1 VPTASIRIG
10 DVVGEHSLTLA
21 GPFERL
27 TLAHVAESR
36 DAFAFGALEAALWT
50 ARKKPGLYDMLDL
63 MGLK

>member
-1 VPTASIRIG
+1 MPTSSLRVG
-10 DVVGEHSLTLA
+10 GVVGDHSLTLA

-27 TLAHVAESR
+27 TLAHTADSR
-36 DAFAFGALEAALWT
+36 DAFALGALEAALWT